1 MGRKT
6 SAKRLVESLEGE
18 ASTKAQLQAVLDVLA
33 EKKSVAEACAEL
45 GVGEATFHR
54 LRERVLAAAL
64 EALLPK
70 RAGRPPKAPEAPTEV
85 EELKRALHDT
95 RVELEASRIREEI
108 ALVMPHLLKGRE
120 VKKKSR
126 PSGSVQEIFARRR
139 GTERT

>member
-6 SAKRLVESLEGE
+6 SAKRLVDSLEGE

-33 EKKSVAEACAEL
+33 EKRSVADACAEL
-45 GVGEATFHR
+45 GIGEATFHR
-54 LRERVLAAAL
+54 LKERVLGAAL
-64 EALLPK
+64 EALVPR
-70 RAGRPPKAPEAPTEV
+70 RAGRPPKVPETPTEV
-85 EELKRALHDT
+85 EELKRALHET

-126 PSGSVQEIFARRR
+126 TPGSPQEVFARRR
-139 GTERT
+139 GTPPS